1 MGTLKQKAQRIKI
14 WKARRT
20 MVLFTFIRISL
31 GRGVWNANS
40 KPHLRKWHYLQ
51 MSKLWLIVEFKT
63 VCISPFIL
71 IFEVRI
77 LLIVPW
83 SFKASNADI
92 DPCSLD
98 PSFPEQVHSDPV
110 RTQAAGSLLEICLGR
125 ALGDWGNPFPV
136 VSHPLPTETSLMGEE
151 PCPQV
156 EEGSGFLLIPFLCS
170 WIPKP

>member
-1 MGTLKQKAQRIKI
+1 
-14 WKARRT
+14 
-20 MVLFTFIRISL
+20 
-31 GRGVWNANS
+31 
-40 KPHLRKWHYLQ
+40 
-51 MSKLWLIVEFKT
+51 MSKLWVIVEFKT

-125 ALGDWGNPFPV
+125 ALGAWGNPFPV

-151 PCPQV
+151 PCPPA
-156 EEGSGFLLIPFLCS
+156 EEGSGFLLTPFLCS
-170 WIPKP
+170 WIPKPWKISGWVPPPLSTTSSPRDRWFQLGRVNNPL